1 MALGPGPGLGLS
13 RRLAALRAA
22 RKHHGRGQDEEEE
35 RCSPRQH
42 RAKRCTCLSRIDV
55 TVLPARDPRS
65 VTMAQAE
72 EEAVGRGRA
81 GASARAEYERREAR
95 ALW

>member
-1 MALGPGPGLGLS
+1 
-13 RRLAALRAA
+13 
-22 RKHHGRGQDEEEE
+22 
-35 RCSPRQH
+35 
-42 RAKRCTCLSRIDV
+42 
-55 TVLPARDPRS
+55 
-65 VTMAQAE
+65 MAQAE